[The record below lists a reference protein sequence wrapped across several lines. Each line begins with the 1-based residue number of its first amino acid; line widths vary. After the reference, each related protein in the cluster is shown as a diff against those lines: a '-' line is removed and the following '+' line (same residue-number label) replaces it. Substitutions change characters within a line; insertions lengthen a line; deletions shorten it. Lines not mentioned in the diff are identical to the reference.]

1 MRLLDVEHLTVTFG
15 PPERAVHAVAGVDLH
30 VDAGETL
37 AVVGESGS
45 GKTVTAL
52 SVLGLNP
59 GSPICHSSGTIRL
72 AGTELTGLDARGW
85 RSVRGRDVAM
95 VFQDPSTA
103 LNPLLTLGTQI
114 SDAVRAHE
122 PVSRSTARARA
133 VAALEL
139 ARLPD
144 PQARL
149 AQYPHQL
156 SGGMRQRAAIAL
168 ALVSG
173 PKLLIAD
180 EPTTALD
187 VAVQAEILD
196 MLDALRRDLGM
207 GLVLITHDLGTVA
220 AHADRVAVMYAGR
233 VVETGPTGQVLGDPR
248 MPYTRALLAAT
259 PRLNAPARQRLAAI
273 GGQPPDLRDV
283 APGCA
288 FAPRCPVV
296 LDACHEH
303 RPALEPHAP
312 DQWAAC
318 LNPQPTPVDE
328 PAPDQ
333 PTSVPADPAPDGPPV
348 AEFTDV
354 VLHYPVR
361 RGPLRRVVDHVRAVD
376 GVSLRL
382 SPGRTLALVGE
393 SGSGKTSLTRT
404 LLRLERPT
412 GGTVRYAG
420 IDVTRPDRDELR
432 RLQREVQVV
441 FQNPYASLDPRM
453 TVGQIL
459 AEPLR
464 VHRLDDSR
472 AELVRLLDQVG
483 LDASAL
489 DRHPAAFS
497 GGQRQRIAIAR
508 ALGPRPRLI
517 VCDEA
522 VSALDVSIQAQ
533 VLNLLADLQREHD
546 LTYLFITHD
555 LAVVR
560 SVAHDIA
567 VLRHGRIVEHGPAE
581 QIYDHPTHEYTRLLL
596 EMAPGHPTQAR
607 TGRTAAWSR

>member
-1 MRLLDVEHLTVTFG
+1 MRLLDIENLTVTFG
-15 PPERAVHAVAGVDLH
+15 PPERPVHAVAGVDLH

-52 SVLGLNP
+52 SVLGLTP
-59 GSPICHSSGTIRL
+59 RPPACHTTGSVRL

-85 RSVRGRDVAM
+85 RAVRGRDVAM

-114 SDAVRAHE
+114 ADAVRAHE
-122 PVSRSTARARA
+122 PVSRAAARERA

-139 ARLPD
+139 ARLPE
-144 PQARL
+144 PRTRL

-168 ALVSG
+168 ALATG

-187 VAVQAEILD
+187 VAVQAEILE
-196 MLDALRRDLGM
+196 MLDSLRRDLGM
-207 GLVLITHDLGTVA
+207 GLILITHDLGTVA
-220 AHADRVAVMYAGR
+220 THADRVAVMYAGR
-233 VVETGPTGQVLGDPR
+233 VVETGPAAQLLGYPR

-259 PRLNAPARQRLAAI
+259 PRLDAPARQRLAAI
-273 GGQPPDLRDV
+273 GGQPPDLREPT
-283 APGCA
+283 PGCA

-296 LDACHEH
+296 LDACHER
-303 RPALEPHAP
+303 RPALEPHGS

-318 LNPQPTPVDE
+318 LNPV
-328 PAPDQ
+328 PAPAETPGPDVTA
-333 PTSVPADPAPDGPPV
+333 PVAAVPPDGPPV
-348 AEFTDV
+348 AEFDEV

-361 RGPLRRVVDHVRAVD
+361 RGALRRVVDHVRAVD

-382 SPGRTLALVGE
+382 YPGRTLALVGE

-404 LLRLERPT
+404 LLRLERPS

-420 IDVTRPDRDELR
+420 IDVTRPDRAELR

-453 TVGQIL
+453 TVAQIL

-472 AELVRLLDQVG
+472 AELVGLLHQVG
-483 LDASAL
+483 LDATAL

-533 VLNLLADLQREHD
+533 VLNLLTDLQREHG
-546 LTYLFITHD
+546 LAYLFITHD

-567 VLRHGRIVEHGPAE
+567 VMRHGRIVEQGPAE
-581 QIYDHPTHEYTRLLL
+581 QIYDQPTHEYTRLLL
-596 EMAPGHPTQAR
+596 EMAPGHPTRAH